1 MFLLSAGAM
10 AQSKKTTKE
19 SPEAMSDQADAIRE
33 AMAAGSKEKAKQYF
47 AEKKYAE
54 ALRHFQISYNTK
66 ADAAQLYNMGR
77 CLQYLDRWPEAL
89 EMYERFVKEAPK
101 DIQAKIPDLDGLF
114 REARSHVAQ
123 LDLTVSVDGATV
135 LVNDRIV
142 GTTPFKTPLRISTGP
157 ARLKIQLETYAPY
170 ERNLSLRGEETATI
184 EVGLVSKLKASLLIV
199 KTSTPG
205 SELFIDGKS
214 VGSPPLEI
222 QVESGTRRL
231 RIEHPKFRKRETSA
245 VLVAG
250 EKKELTLDPLDDTPV
265 TARWWFWA
273 SIGAGV
279 AAASVTTYMLLT
291 ERGPDRGG
299 ISPGFSGAPTPALA
313 TF

>member
-1 MFLLSAGAM
+1 M
-10 AQSKKTTKE
+10 
-19 SPEAMSDQADAIRE
+19 
-33 AMAAGSKEKAKQYF
+33 
-47 AEKKYAE
+47 
-54 ALRHFQISYNTK
+54 
-66 ADAAQLYNMGR
+66 
-77 CLQYLDRWPEAL
+77 
-89 EMYERFVKEAPK
+89 
-101 DIQAKIPDLDGLF
+101 
-114 REARSHVAQ
+114 
-123 LDLTVSVDGATV
+123 
-135 LVNDRIV
+135 
-142 GTTPFKTPLRISTGP
+142 
-157 ARLKIQLETYAPY
+157 
-170 ERNLSLRGEETATI
+170 
-184 EVGLVSKLKASLLIV
+184 LIV

-299 ISPGFSGAPTPALA
+299 ISPGFSGAPTPALS